1 MSHIQLKYI
10 KITDILPFR
19 ESDICFTGD
28 GSSSLNTE
36 ASKTETGLGCSGVI
50 VASSVNPSS
59 SLNRGVDF

>member
-28 GSSSLNTE
+28 GSLNTE

-50 VASSVNPSS
+50 VASSANPSS
-59 SLNRGVDF
+59 SLNRRVDF